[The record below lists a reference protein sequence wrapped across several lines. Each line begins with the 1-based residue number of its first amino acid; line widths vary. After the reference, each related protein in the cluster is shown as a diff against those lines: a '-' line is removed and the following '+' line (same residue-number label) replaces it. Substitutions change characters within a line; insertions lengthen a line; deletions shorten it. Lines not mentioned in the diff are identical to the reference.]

1 MPVKVAQLMVS
12 NIPALGTKDMFRDA
26 DTGESDFR
34 FITDTGVLAFTIV
47 ANAVGIVWQLTS
59 QYRLIT
65 ELSTLEAGGT
75 TGVYA
80 SIADRGQE
88 YDVYA
93 GEKLRL
99 ALRDTANVATTDVMF
114 FGQLT
119 TQ

>member
-1 MPVKVAQLMVS
+1 MASKTAQLMVS
-12 NIPALGTKDMFRDA
+12 NIPALGTRDLFRDA

-34 FITDTGVLAFTIV
+34 FIDVDGRLSLAIV

-59 QYRLIT
+59 QHRNIT
-65 ELSTLEAGGT
+65 ELSTMEAGGT

-80 SIADRGQE
+80 SFADKGVM

-99 ALRDTANVATTDVMF
+99 TLRDTANVATTDVMAN
-114 FGQLT
+114 LSLDW
-119 TQ
+119 

>member
-1 MPVKVAQLMVS
+1 
-12 NIPALGTKDMFRDA
+12 MFRDA

-34 FITDTGVLAFTIV
+34 FITDDGVLAFTMV
-47 ANAVGIVWQLTS
+47 ASAVGIVWQLAS

-80 SIADRGQE
+80 SIADKGQE
-88 YDVYA
+88 FPVYA

-99 ALRDTANVATTDVMF
+99 TLRDTANVATTDIMF
-114 FGQLT
+114 YGNLQW
-119 TQ
+119 

>member
-1 MPVKVAQLMVS
+1 MASKVVQLMVS
-12 NIPALGTKDMFRDA
+12 NIPALGTRDMFRDA

-34 FITDTGVLAFTIV
+34 FITDTGVLAFTII
-47 ANAVGIVWQLTS
+47 ANAVGIVWQLAS

-88 YDVYA
+88 YEVFA

-99 ALRDTANVATTDVMF
+99 TLRDTANVATTDVMF
-114 FGQLT
+114 FGNLQW
-119 TQ
+119 

>member
-1 MPVKVAQLMVS
+1 
-12 NIPALGTKDMFRDA
+12 
-26 DTGESDFR
+26 
-34 FITDTGVLAFTIV
+34 LAFTIV

-59 QYRLIT
+59 QFRNIT

-99 ALRDTANVATTDVMF
+99 TLRDTANVATTDVMGF
-114 FGQLT
+114 FQLNT
-119 TQ
+119 

>member
-1 MPVKVAQLMVS
+1 MGAKVAQLMVS
-12 NIPALGTKDMFRDA
+12 NIPALGTRDMFRDA
-26 DTGESDFR
+26 DTGESDLR
-34 FITDTGVLAFTIV
+34 FITDDGILAFTIV

-59 QYRLIT
+59 QFRNIT

-99 ALRDTANVATTDVMF
+99 TLRDTANVATTDVMGF
-114 FGQLT
+114 FQLNT
-119 TQ
+119 